1 MAEQSLED
9 LKKENAELAKAEEPK
24 PDTTVE
30 DDGVIDEGEEV
41 EADKAT
47 EQEPESGEDA
57 DKGESEVE
65 SWMKTDSEGGF
76 KPDSGA
82 AAVRRKLKGKI
93 AEKDSELEKLRA
105 EVETLKGGASQ
116 SPESQPA
123 KPTPRPKFDDF
134 NDDEAAYDT
143 ALDEW
148 HDNRMDAK
156 IAAKTQASTNTATV
170 NAVNA
175 KIKVSV
181 DAHYGRANKLVDDGK
196 VTEESY
202 MAADSAVRRVVEGVF
217 KGNGDTITDSLIS
230 KLNDI
235 GDGSEKVIY
244 SLGVNPARLEK
255 FKLAL
260 SEDPYGL
267 KAAMYLG
274 SLQAAIATPQKK
286 RSSTAKPGAKA
297 DGEGGSGGPSG
308 TLAKRYKSAGD
319 NVQARISI
327 KREAKRANID
337 TSQW

>member
-1 MAEQSLED
+1 MEQSLKD
-9 LKKENAELAKAEEPK
+9 LKKENAELAKTEEPE

-30 DDGVIDEGEEV
+30 DDGVIDKGEEV
-41 EADKAT
+41 ETDEAA

-57 DKGESEVE
+57 EEGESEVE
-65 SWMKTDSEGGF
+65 SWMKPDSEGGF

-93 AEKDSELEKLRA
+93 AEKDSELDKLHA
-105 EVETLKGGASQ
+105 EIAVLKGGASQ
-116 SPESQPA
+116 SPESQPT

-134 NDDEAAYDT
+134 DDDEAAYDT

-148 HDNRMDAK
+148 HDKRMDAK
-156 IAAKTQASTNTATV
+156 IAAKAKASTNTEAV
-170 NAVNA
+170 GAVNA
-175 KIKVSV
+175 KIQVSV
-181 DAHYGRANKLVDDGK
+181 DSHYVRANKLVDDGK

-217 KGNGDTITDSLIS
+217 EGSGDTITDSLIS

-255 FKLAL
+255 FKAAL

-274 SLQAAIATPQKK
+274 SLQADIATPKKK
-286 RSSTAKPGAKA
+286 RSSAPKPGAKA

-308 TLAKRYKSAGD
+308 TFAKRYKKAGGD
-319 NVQARISI
+319 IQARVDI

-337 TSQW
+337 TSNW